1 MKIYFDNAATTKLHP
16 LVLETMLPYLKENFG
31 NPSSIH
37 SFGSTAKVAVE
48 DARETIANLINADPS
63 EIYFTGSGTEAN
75 NFCIGGIA
83 QTEFLESG
91 RNHIITSGIEHKSV
105 LNTVKYLQSQNFQ
118 ITSIRANKQFQT
130 PHKTITS
137 KIKDSTSLLSFMY
150 TNNET
155 GVITSIAEIKNSI
168 NKNIYLHTDAVQAFG
183 KIKIDIK
190 KLGVDALSASA
201 HKIQGPKGI
210 GFAYVKNGTPMN
222 SLIFGGGQ
230 ERNRRAGTEN
240 VASIVG
246 FAEAAKLA
254 HTNMESNS
262 EIITKLRTYFI
273 DKLNTKIGNININ
286 QSKNNLPNILSF
298 TFSPFNYKIDAQ
310 DALMFLD
317 INGIAASSGSACSS
331 GTFNPSHVIIGS
343 DHSLDY
349 ANGTLRF
356 SFSTKNTFEEVD
368 YTISILEKIA
378 EKYRK

>member
-1 MKIYFDNAATTKLHP
+1 MKIYFDNAATTRLHP
-16 LVLETMLPYLKENFG
+16 QVLEAMLPYLKENFG

-48 DARETIANLINADPS
+48 DARETIANIINADPS

-75 NFCIGGIA
+75 NFCISGIA
-83 QTEFLESG
+83 QTEFLESS
-91 RNHIITSGIEHKSV
+91 RNHIITSGVEHKSV
-105 LNTVKYLQSQNFQ
+105 LNTAKHLQTQNFEVS
-118 ITSIRANKQFQT
+118 TVRANKQFEI
-130 PHKTITS
+130 PHKNIIS

-155 GVITSIAEIKNSI
+155 GVISDIKEIRNSLDS
-168 NKNIYLHTDAVQAFG
+168 NIYLHTDAVQAFG
-183 KIKIDIK
+183 KIKIDVK
-190 KLGVDALSASA
+190 ELGVDALSTSA
-201 HKIQGPKGI
+201 HKIKGPKGI

-246 FAEAAKLA
+246 FAEAANFAYK
-254 HTNMESNS
+254 NIRSNF
-262 EIITKLRTYFI
+262 ETIMKLRTYLI

-286 QSKNNLPNILSF
+286 QSENNLPNILSF

-356 SFSTKNTFEEVD
+356 SFSTENTFEEID
-368 YTISILEKIA
+368 YAISILEKIA
-378 EKYRK
+378 EKYKK